1 MRELFIYYRVHP
13 QHAAQTRAALA
24 SMQSQLC
31 RLHPGLTARRL
42 CRIDAPQAADA
53 STDSDALQTWM
64 EIYAVDP
71 LHQPG
76 GITPE
81 LQRSIES
88 HAVALRGMIEG
99 DRHTEVFS
107 ACAS

>member
-13 QHAAQTRAALA
+13 QHAAQARSALA

-31 RLHPGLTARRL
+31 RLHVGLTARRL
-42 CRIDAPQAADA
+42 CRIDAPHAVDT

-64 EIYAVDP
+64 EIYAADP
-71 LHQPG
+71 LQQPA

-81 LQRSIES
+81 LQLSIEA
-88 HAVALRGMIEG
+88 HAVALRGLIDG

-107 ACAS
+107 ACAW